1 LLPIGRCLT
10 SPEFAAWEVR
20 RLSLRLI
27 AGKELTRL
35 MIDHQVEARHEAQ
48 PVPKTGLDFWEEA

>member
-1 LLPIGRCLT
+1 
-10 SPEFAAWEVR
+10 
-20 RLSLRLI
+20 LI